1 MLLSSKNTRWSKK
14 YHSRMIVQATPVIV
28 HHACCIFR
36 KLPCH
41 HSSFFLYPK
50 FFVLFLRLCYLIIY
64 LLLLYKY
71 YDLYCYLWLF
81 YLFSTSTI
89 AICDFLPLLYK
100 YYCYLSWVRNLY
112 YLLIPLLV
120 VFASLISK

>member
-50 FFVLFLRLCYLIIY
+50 FFVLFLRLLLPYYLPLASLQALRLV
-64 LLLLYKY
+64 LL
-71 YDLYCYLWLF
+71 F
-81 YLFSTSTI
+81 VS
-89 AICDFLPLLYK
+89 FLPLLYK
-100 YYCYLSWVRNLY
+100 YYCYLWLFTSSLQV
-112 YLLIPLLV
+112 LLLFELSSQSLLHTYTPFSSFCIV
-120 VFASLISK
+120 NQ